1 MTELEVWVDLP
12 NAIHMFPQLDRP
24 KKYCPV
30 TPQNSSEFCGFHC
43 LSDSQALR
51 RICSPFPAQVSDGL
65 CIGNFHCHFLLENP
79 LGFPGA
85 S

>member
-12 NAIHMFPQLDRP
+12 NGNSHVPQLDSP

-30 TPQNSSEFCGFHC
+30 TPQSFSAFCGFHC
-43 LSDSQALR
+43 LRDSQVLPR
-51 RICSPFPAQVSDGL
+51 MCSPCAARVSDGL
-65 CIGNFHCHFLLENP
+65 CIRNFRFHFLLENP